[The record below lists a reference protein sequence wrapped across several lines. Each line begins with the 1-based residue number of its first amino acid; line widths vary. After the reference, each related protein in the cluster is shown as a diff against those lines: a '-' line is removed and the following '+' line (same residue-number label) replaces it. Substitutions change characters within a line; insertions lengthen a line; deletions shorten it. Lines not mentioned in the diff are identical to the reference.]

1 MNSRP
6 ENESVIVVGA
16 GVIGIACAHYL
27 SRAGFKVTVI
37 DKGSIASACSY
48 ANCGYICPS
57 HVPPLTEPSAL
68 PVAFKSLFNSRSPF
82 RVKPTLDPAVLNW
95 MWQFTKRCTH
105 KQVLVSGKH
114 LQSILDASMNEY
126 HDLIATHRFNCDWE
140 EKGLLYVFRTEHAFN
155 EFAKNDRMLTENFGV
170 SAKKIKGSDLTKMD
184 PGLQENLFG
193 AFHYP
198 LDTSLRPDLLN
209 KQWSDYLKQQGVA
222 FIEHCELVRVE
233 KELGRVTRLVT
244 SHGDLSAGQFVF
256 AMGAWS
262 THWSKQLGC
271 TIPIQPGKGYSV
283 TMDRPEHSPSF
294 PMLFPEEKVGV
305 SPFETSM
312 RLGSMMEFVGYDTSI
327 PEYRIQQLRDAA
339 RPFLKA
345 SVDGAAKE
353 TWYGWRPM
361 TWDSLP
367 IIGPV
372 PETSN
377 AHLATG
383 HNMLG
388 MSLAT
393 STGRLIAEML
403 SGDTPHIDVT
413 PFSPSRFA
421 GKAKHARAN
430 A

>member
-1 MNSRP
+1 MNQH
-6 ENESVIVVGA
+6 ESNGNVIVVGA
-16 GVIGIACAHYL
+16 GVVGIACAHYL
-27 SRAGFKVTVI
+27 KRAGFKVTVI
-37 DKGSIASACSY
+37 DKGSIAAACSSG
-48 ANCGYICPS
+48 NCGYICPS
-57 HVPPLTEPSAL
+57 HVPPLTEPSAI

-82 RVKPTLDPAVLNW
+82 RVKPTLDPAVLSW

-105 KQVLVSGKH
+105 KQVLSAGKH
-114 LQSILDASMNEY
+114 LQSILDASMSEY
-126 HDLIATHRFNCDWE
+126 HELIATHQFQCEWE

-155 EFAKNDRMLTENFGV
+155 EFAKNDHMLTENFGV
-170 SAKKIKGSDLTKMD
+170 AANRIQGAELTKMD
-184 PGLQENLFG
+184 PGLQDDLYG

-198 LDTSLRPDLLN
+198 SDTSLRPDLLN
-209 KQWSDYLKQQGVA
+209 QQWSDYLKSQGVE
-222 FIEHCELVRVE
+222 FIENCELLNVE
-233 KELGRVTRLVT
+233 KQFGRITGLST
-244 SHGDLSAGQFVF
+244 SQGDITANRFVF

-271 TIPIQPGKGYSV
+271 RIPIQPGKGYSV
-283 TMDRPEHSPSF
+283 TMDRPEHSPNY
-294 PMLFPEEKVGV
+294 PMLFPEQKVGV

-327 PEYRIQQLRDAA
+327 PAHRIQQLRDAA

-345 SVDGAAKE
+345 SVDGDAKE

-372 PETSN
+372 PDIDN

-393 STGRLIAEML
+393 STGKMIAEML
-403 SGDTPHIDVT
+403 SGDATHIDAN
-413 PFSPSRFA
+413 PFSPLRFA
-421 GKAKHARAN
+421 ARN
-430 A
+430 AVR